1 MFEKYD
7 KLSLENR
14 VELMKFVNLESRE
27 IFDSVMY
34 KYPQNCG
41 RNASKHV
48 KSKIPKID
56 NRENDE
62 FDFLRNNNLNI
73 TYK

>member
-27 IFDSVMY
+27 IFDHIMY
-34 KYPQNCG
+34 KYPQNSG

-56 NRENDE
+56 NR
-62 FDFLRNNNLNI
+62 
-73 TYK
+73 